1 MSLFNNSI
9 IKKNKDFIVYNYK
22 NIYEIA
28 FGKTQLGND
37 KIIDLY
43 QDVKHDCYW
52 YHLYY
57 DTSAHLIIYNKSATT
72 IQSSDE
78 NLILEYFYP
87 KDKII
92 IKNKKPVIMK
102 CLLSDIKKTKTL
114 GMVNFSNEK
123 IIKI

>member
-43 QDVKHDCYW
+43 QDVRNDCFW

-57 DTSAHLIIYNKSATT
+57 DTSAHLIIYNKSEKT
-72 IQSSDE
+72 IQTNDE
-78 NLILEYFYP
+78 NTILEYFYP

-92 IKNKKPVIMK
+92 SKSKKPIIMK
-102 CLLSDIKKTKTL
+102 CLLSDIKKTKIL
-114 GMVNFSNEK
+114 GMVNFSNE
-123 IIKI
+123 IVIKV

>member
-1 MSLFNNSI
+1 MSIFNHTI
-9 IKKNKDFIVYNYK
+9 IKKNKDIIIYNYN
-22 NIYEIA
+22 NIFEIA

-43 QDVKHDCYW
+43 QDVKYDCYW

-57 DTSAHLIIYNKSATT
+57 DSSAHLIIYNKSEKT
-72 IQSSDE
+72 IQSNDE
-78 NLILEYFYP
+78 NTILEYFYP

-92 IKNKKPVIMK
+92 SKSKKPVIMK
-102 CLLSDIKKTKTL
+102 CLLSDIKKTNTL
-114 GMVNFSNEK
+114 GLVSVSNEI